1 MKSIEIRTRLA
12 PSPTGEFHIGT
23 LRTLLFNYAWAHK
36 NNGKFLLR
44 IEDTDR
50 NRYVEGALSRI
61 LDAIRSFNLDW
72 DEGPDN
78 GGPYGPYIQSERLNI
93 YQEFI
98 QRLVEKGHA
107 YYCFCSED
115 RLSDLRKNFQEQ
127 NKTFK
132 YDKYCL
138 NLTPE
143 AVKEKLNNNE
153 KFTIRLNVPQG
164 EKVEIDDFVLGK
176 MYFPTDD
183 IDDAVL
189 IKSDGYPT
197 YHFAVVVDDHLM
209 KITHVMRGN
218 EWVSSTPKHILLYRF
233 FGFEAPQFGHLPNL
247 KFVGSVKKMSKRD
260 GTTNALDFLKR
271 GYLPEAILNQLMFL
285 GWNPGTDKEIYSI
298 DEFISDFDIKRIQ
311 TSDLVALDFDK
322 LNWFNNQYIQNYSNE
337 NFLELLKNWSLKFN
351 VPSVIFELE
360 KKYSKENLFS
370 ILKLSKERLNLLS
383 EFDLAVDYFLT
394 APTVDSVS
402 LSKYSNT
409 PKTILNFFKDAIDAE
424 ADFSFENLD
433 KKLHSLVKENN
444 FSMKE
449 YFMTLRI
456 AITGETITPPI
467 IDIISI
473 LGRDE
478 VLKRLN
484 SALNNL

>member
-36 NNGKFLLR
+36 NQGKFLLR

-50 NRYVEGALSRI
+50 NRYVEGALNRI
-61 LDAIRSFNLDW
+61 LDAIRSFGLDW

-93 YQEFI
+93 YHEYI
-98 QRLVEKGHA
+98 QRLIEKGHA
-107 YYCFCSED
+107 YYCFCSEE
-115 RLSDLRKNFQEQ
+115 RLSDLRKSYQEQ

-132 YDKYCL
+132 YDKHCL
-138 NLTPE
+138 SLNQNS
-143 AVKEKLNNNE
+143 VQDKLNNNE
-153 KFTIRLNVPQG
+153 KFTIRLKVPQG
-164 EKVEIDDFVLGK
+164 EKIEVEDFVLGK
-176 MYFPTDD
+176 MVFPTDD

-218 EWVSSTPKHILLYRF
+218 EWVSSTPKHVLLYKF

-285 GWNPGTDKEIYSI
+285 GWNPGTEKEIYSLE
-298 DEFISDFDIKRIQ
+298 EFIKDFDIKRIQ
-311 TSDLVALDFDK
+311 TSDLVALDFEK
-322 LNWFNNQYIQNYSNE
+322 LNWFNNQYIQTYSNE
-337 NFLELLKNWSLKFN
+337 GFLDLLKNWSTRFN
-351 VPSVIFELE
+351 VPSSILELE
-360 KKYSKENLFS
+360 KRYSEENLLN
-370 ILKLSKERLNLLS
+370 ILRLSKERLNLLS
-383 EFDLAVDYFLT
+383 EFDSAVDYYLT
-394 APTVDSVS
+394 APLVDKIS
-402 LSKYSNT
+402 LGKYSNN
-409 PKTILNFFKDAIDAE
+409 PKEVLFFFKESIISE
-424 ADFSFENLD
+424 QDFSFENLD
-433 KKLHSLVKENN
+433 KKLHTIVKENN

-449 YFMTLRI
+449 YFMTLRL

-467 IDIISI
+467 IEIISI
-473 LGRDE
+473 LGREE
-478 VLKRLN
+478 VLKRLD